1 MARYI
6 DADKALKK
14 IKELQETDPAT
25 VGKKQFA
32 EGFFCGLD
40 EAEVVLLQA
49 PTADVAEVKHGEWAW
64 IAGDSPMCTRCG
76 KVFDTNDNA
85 DAGITWMYCP
95 NCGAKMDLRLCS
107 DAECAPPCGDKSD
120 CELYKNGYCGA
131 KMDGGKAE

>member
-49 PTADVAEVKHGEWAW
+49 PTADVVEVKHGEWDY
-64 IAGDSPMCTRCG
+64 IATHDCFSCNICKFDSDVVMKYCG
-76 KVFDTNDNA
+76 
-85 DAGITWMYCP
+85 G
-95 NCGAKMDLRLCS
+95 
-107 DAECAPPCGDKSD
+107 
-120 CELYKNGYCGA
+120 CGA
-131 KMDGGKAE
+131 KMDGGKV